1 MLAWNG
7 GVVVLGLFYTALDTF
22 AFLGAIVWLW
32 RLTTSH
38 IEPVRSILLFF
49 GLIQPLAVH
58 ALAHTGWLNQHKTE
72 ILVLLSLAAGL
83 ISLVAV
89 LWPLHSQGA
98 QQVDRPTP

>member
-7 GVVVLGLFYTALDTF
+7 GVVVLGLFYTALDTI

-49 GLIQPLAVH
+49 GLIQSLAIH
-58 ALAHTGWLNQHKTE
+58 AIALTGWLNLRTTE
-72 ILVLLSLAAGL
+72 ILVLLSLAVGL

-89 LWPLHSQGA
+89 LWPLHSRGTQQG
-98 QQVDRPTP
+98 DRPTP